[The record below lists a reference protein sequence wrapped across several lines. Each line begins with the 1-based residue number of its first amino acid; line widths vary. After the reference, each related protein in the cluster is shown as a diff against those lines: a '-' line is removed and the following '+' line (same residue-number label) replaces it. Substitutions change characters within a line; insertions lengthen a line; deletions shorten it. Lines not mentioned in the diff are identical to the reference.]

1 MRRLLLGALSLLVI
15 GAGVYSYGWLSTAAP
30 NFQWTAQELATLN
43 SLKSSPNPATDASNR
58 YLHNAA
64 AAELGQRL
72 FFDKRFSRNAQIAC
86 ASCHQP
92 DKQFADGLAVA
103 SALGVGTRN
112 TPSLL
117 GVAKQHWFFWDGRKD
132 SLWSQAL
139 APWENPLEHGFTR
152 TEAVKLLATDSYY
165 ASQYPMVFNTVL
177 PSELATQLNK
187 AATPLGDLDQLQ
199 AWKQL
204 PDTTRQHVDQI
215 YANMGKALAAYI
227 ATLQTPTS
235 RFDHYLQQLTQ
246 AETNP
251 ATLNTQEL
259 AGARLFIGKAQC
271 ILCHSGAQLSNLGFQ
286 NIGSG
291 VMGKD
296 SGRAAVLD
304 EVRVDRFNCLGEFSD
319 AKPEQCAELNYMT
332 RDRHS
337 VLGAF
342 KVPSLRNVANTAPYF
357 HDGRFASLESVVAY
371 YVKVSHDATLEKDL
385 PAINLSAD
393 EQRQLLAFLQTL

>member
-1 MRRLLLGALSLLVI
+1 MRHLLLGALSMLVI
-15 GAGVYSYGWLSTAAP
+15 GAGVYSYGQLSTAAP

-43 SLKSSPNPATDASNR
+43 SLKSSPNPVTDASNR

-64 AAELGQRL
+64 AAELGQHL

-86 ASCHQP
+86 TSCHQP

-103 SALGVGTRN
+103 SALATGTRN

-139 APWENPLEHGFTR
+139 APWENPQEHGFTR

-165 ASQYPMVFNTVL
+165 VSQYTTVFNTVL
-177 PSELATQLNK
+177 PSELAKQLNK
-187 AATPLGDLDQLQ
+187 AATPLGDLSQLQ

-204 PDTTRQHVDQI
+204 SDTTRQQVDQI

-227 ATLQTPTS
+227 ATLQAPAS

>member
-1 MRRLLLGALSLLVI
+1 MRHLLLGALSLLVI
-15 GAGVYSYGWLSTAAP
+15 GAGVYSYGQVSTSAP
-30 NFQWTAQELATLN
+30 NFQWTEQELATLN
-43 SLKSSPNPATDASNR
+43 SLKSNPNPATDVSNR

-64 AAELGQRL
+64 AADLGQHL

-103 SALGVGTRN
+103 SALATGTRN

-152 TEAVKLLATDSYY
+152 TEAVKLLLSDAQY
-165 ASQYPMVFNTVL
+165 ASQYQTVFKSAL
-177 PSELATQLNK
+177 PSELPQRLTQ
-187 AATPLGDLDQLQ
+187 AATPLGDLAQLQ

-204 PDTTRQHVDQI
+204 PDTARQQVDQV
-215 YANMGKALAAYI
+215 YANMGKALAAYM
-227 ATLQTPTS
+227 ATLQTPPS
-235 RFDHYLQQLTQ
+235 RFEHYLQQLNQT
-246 AETNP
+246 ETHVS
-251 ATLNTQEL
+251 TLNTQEL
-259 AGARLFIGKAQC
+259 AGARLFVGKAQC

-291 VMGKD
+291 VIGKD

-304 EVRVDRFNCLGEFSD
+304 ELRVDRFNCLGGFSD
-319 AKPEQCAELNYMT
+319 AKAEQCAELNYMT

-342 KVPSLRNVANTAPYF
+342 KVPSLRNVAHTAPYF
-357 HDGRFASLESVVAY
+357 HDGRFASLEKVLAY
-371 YVKVSHDATLEKDL
+371 YVSVSHDATLEKDL
-385 PAINLSAD
+385 PPINLSAD
-393 EQRQLLAFLQTL
+393 EQRQLVAFLNTL

>member
-72 FFDKRFSRNAQIAC
+72 FFDKRFSRNGKIAC

-103 SALGVGTRN
+103 SALATGTRN

-117 GVAKQHWFFWDGRKD
+117 GVATQHWFFWDGRKD

-152 TEAVKLLATDSYY
+152 TEAVKLLATDSSY
-165 ASQYPMVFNTVL
+165 ASQYLTVFNTVL
-177 PSELATQLNK
+177 PSELATHLNK
-187 AATPLGDLDQLQ
+187 AATPLGDLSQLQ

-204 PDTTRQHVDQI
+204 PDTTRQQVDQI

-227 ATLQTPTS
+227 ATLQTPPG

-251 ATLNTQEL
+251 ATLNAQEL

-296 SGRAAVLD
+296 SGRAGVLD

>member
-15 GAGVYSYGWLSTAAP
+15 GAGVYSYGQLSTSAP

-43 SLKSSPNPATDASNR
+43 SLKSSPNPATDVSNR

-64 AAELGQRL
+64 AANLGQRL
-72 FFDKRFSRNAQIAC
+72 FFDKRFSRNAQVAC

-92 DKQFADGLAVA
+92 GKQFADGLAVA
-103 SALGVGTRN
+103 TALGIGTRN

-117 GVAKQHWFFWDGRKD
+117 GAANQRWFFWDGRKD

-152 TEAVKLLATDSYY
+152 TEAVKLLATDEQY
-165 ASQYPMVFNTVL
+165 ASQYQTVFKSIL
-177 PSELATQLNK
+177 PSDLPQHLNQ
-187 AATPLGDLDQLQ
+187 AATPIGDLAQLQ

-204 PDTTRQHVDQI
+204 PDATRQQTDQI
-215 YANMGKALAAYI
+215 YANMGKALAAYM
-227 ATLQTPTS
+227 ATLQVPPS
-235 RFDHYLQQLTQ
+235 RFERYLQQLNQADTQ
-246 AETNP
+246 VP
-251 ATLNTQEL
+251 ILNTQEL
-259 AGARLFIGKAQC
+259 AGARLFVGKAQC
-271 ILCHSGAQLSNLGFQ
+271 LLCHSGVQLSNLGFQ

-296 SGRAAVLD
+296 SGRSAVLD

-332 RDRHS
+332 RDRHA
-337 VLGAF
+337 VVGAF
-342 KVPSLRNVANTAPYF
+342 KVPSLRNIANTAPYF
-357 HDGRFASLESVVAY
+357 HDGRFASLEKVVAY
-371 YVKVSHDATLEKDL
+371 YVSVSHDSAIDKDL
-385 PAINLSAD
+385 PPINLSVD
-393 EQRQLLAFLQTL
+393 EQRQLVAFLQTL

>member
-1 MRRLLLGALSLLVI
+1 MRHLLLGALSLLVI
-15 GAGVYSYGWLSTAAP
+15 GAGVYSYGQLSTSAP

-43 SLKSSPNPATDASNR
+43 SLKSNPNPATDASNR

-64 AAELGQRL
+64 AADLGQHL

-103 SALGVGTRN
+103 SALATGTRN

-117 GVAKQHWFFWDGRKD
+117 GAAKQHWFFWDGRKD

-139 APWENPLEHGFTR
+139 APWENPLEHSFTR
-152 TEAVKLLATDSYY
+152 TEAVKLLATDAQYT
-165 ASQYPMVFNTVL
+165 SQYQTVFESSL
-177 PSELATQLNK
+177 PSNLPQHLNQ
-187 AATPLGDLDQLQ
+187 AATPLGDLAQLQ

-204 PDTTRQHVDQI
+204 PDATRQQVDQV

-227 ATLQTPTS
+227 ATLQLPKS
-235 RFDHYLQQLTQ
+235 RFDRYLQQLNQ
-246 AETNP
+246 AALQP
-251 ATLNTQEL
+251 TLLNEQEL
-259 AGARLFIGKAQC
+259 AGARLFVGKAQC
-271 ILCHSGAQLSNLGFQ
+271 LLCHSGAHLSNLGFQ

-319 AKPEQCAELNYMT
+319 AKPEQCTELNYMT
-332 RDRHS
+332 RDRHA

-357 HDGRFASLESVVAY
+357 HDGRFDSLEEVVAY
-371 YVKVSHDATLEKDL
+371 YVTVSHDNTLEKDL
-385 PAINLSAD
+385 PPISLSAD
-393 EQRQLLAFLQTL
+393 EQRQLVAFLRTL